1 MIFMNGLMLISAVG
15 FFVGGL
21 YLIDEDKIKQKIKY
35 ALCFASVPLTCVAIV
50 DLMSLFII
58 ISA

>member
-1 MIFMNGLMLISAVG
+1 MIFMNGLMLISAIG

-21 YLIDEDKIKQKIKY
+21 YLIDEDKIKRKIKY
-35 ALCFASVPLTCVAIV
+35 AIYFASVPLTCMAVV

>member
-21 YLIDEDKIKQKIKY
+21 YLIDEDKIKRKIKY
-35 ALCFASVPLTCVAIV
+35 ALYFAGVPLTCVVIV